1 MADNNRRPFHTVLHI
16 LGAGALFLFG
26 GIIIHTLVMFV
37 DYHFI
42 SETLHLKLHEDFV
55 GNIFSAPMVPMMG
68 TYGIFSILLFFSW
81 HRTKK
86 ALLFAHRKEVENEKM
101 ELVVKFMQ
109 RLTGILAEHITTHNV
124 EILNWVESRKKNEQT
139 VPEMVETPA
148 KNIAKALQSLSALSF
163 VSPYTGD
170 RPKDIE
176 DIERVLKD
184 KLNGMT

>member
-1 MADNNRRPFHTVLHI
+1 MADKNRRPFHITFHI
-16 LGAGALFLFG
+16 IEAVALFFVG
-26 GIIIHTLVMFV
+26 SIIIHTLVMFV
-37 DYHFI
+37 DYYFI
-42 SETLHLKLHEDFV
+42 TETLHLKLHEDFV
-55 GNIFSAPMVPMMG
+55 GNIFSAPMIPMMG
-68 TYGIFSILLFFSW
+68 TYGIFSILLYLSW